1 MNSSSCSTH
10 NWLKKLLFFQRSLY
24 NGTTWVIKFMFLLA
38 MTFCNVSISKRGNRL
53 ISLVLKPWVV
63 NYLRKKK
70 TMIYLSQIRCF
81 QVRCISLHRV
91 HTAIQMMLSVFST
104 FAFILRRQKRGSYHL
119 SFSTEFSS
127 RFHIINIAES
137 NMKIIWLFIRPSKKS
152 SYQMLANKSGN
163 IITPAW
169 YPLVRRL
176 SILISS
182 WTETVE
188 WLKKRN
194 T

>member
-1 MNSSSCSTH
+1 
-10 NWLKKLLFFQRSLY
+10 
-24 NGTTWVIKFMFLLA
+24 
-38 MTFCNVSISKRGNRL
+38 
-53 ISLVLKPWVV
+53 
-63 NYLRKKK
+63 
-70 TMIYLSQIRCF
+70 MIYLSQIRCF

-104 FAFILRRQKRGSYHL
+104 FAFILRRQKRGNYHL

-137 NMKIIWLFIRPSKKS
+137 NMKIIWLFISPSKKS

-169 YPLVRRL
+169 YRLACSAGVLLGRVSVTTLRPPFQTAMLDGGGWGRGHPSPILPLAYH
-176 SILISS
+176 SPP
-182 WTETVE
+182 W
-188 WLKKRN
+188 
-194 T
+194 